1 MKKYINLLLFGFIT
15 FTLGLII
22 FNFEISKFSVVDYLP
37 CNFPMTTDTFDI
49 ELENNKKY
57 IISKLKYN
65 DNIIV
70 EKVVNNNVSNKL
82 IFEVQHSKTST
93 SYSSVKML
101 NNKVFITFYNDL
113 FVDKDDVDIIFDMF
127 LKGLKEKKMYN
138 YKLLKYSK
146 IKVIGSEE
154 SLNKIEIK

>member
-15 FTLGLII
+15 FTFGLII
-22 FNFEISKFSVVDYLP
+22 FNFEINKFSVVNYLP
-37 CNFPMTTDTFDI
+37 SNFPMTTDTFDI
-49 ELENNKKY
+49 DLESNKEY

-70 EKVVNNNVSNKL
+70 EKVVNNDVSNKL

-101 NNKVFITFYNDL
+101 NDKVFITFYNDL
-113 FVDKDDVDIIFDMF
+113 FIDKGDTDIVFDMI
-127 LKGLKEKKMYN
+127 LKGLKEKKLYN